1 MTHDL
6 KCLVSSLI
14 FLQFSQLVSHGDY
27 PPGADADVVLD
38 GLRHDG
44 AAAHE
49 VVGTGQDQASPR
61 KLVWAAI

>member
-6 KCLVSSLI
+6 KCMVSSLI
-14 FLQFSQLVSHGDY
+14 FLQFCQLVSHGDD

>member
-1 MTHDL
+1 
-6 KCLVSSLI
+6 
-14 FLQFSQLVSHGDY
+14 VSHGDD